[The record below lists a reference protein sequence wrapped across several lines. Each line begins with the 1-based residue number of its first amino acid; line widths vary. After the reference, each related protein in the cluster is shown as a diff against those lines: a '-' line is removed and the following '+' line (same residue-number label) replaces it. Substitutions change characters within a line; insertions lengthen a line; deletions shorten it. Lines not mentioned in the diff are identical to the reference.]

1 MESLEVQITQL
12 IVKKVADYTQNN
24 LFRPPLVAFSAACD
38 ARYDQLKIQIG
49 PWHNSPREL
58 LPGVQSVISYFVP
71 FTRQVVAAPKG
82 QKDGSLLW
90 GEAYQET
97 NRYFEEINRA
107 ICDFLAGQGHSAM
120 PIPSTHTYDPQ
131 ELKSM
136 WSHRSAAAIAGLGF
150 FGVNRMLITEK
161 GSGGRFCSVL
171 TSAPLQP
178 NTQPVPNRC
187 LYHKDGSCGL
197 CLKACPVGA
206 LRPDGFEKFVCSE
219 ELTKNETLL
228 KAQYP
233 HLYSVDV
240 CGKCISAC
248 PFAYLD

>member
-1 MESLEVQITQL
+1 MQSLEVQLTQL
-12 IVKKVADYTQNN
+12 IAEKVADYHQPD
-24 LFRPPLVAFSAACD
+24 LFRPPLVAFSSACD
-38 ARYDQLKIQIG
+38 AQYDQLKTHIG
-49 PWHNSPREL
+49 PWHSSPREL
-58 LPGVQSVISYFVP
+58 LPTAQSVISYFIP

-90 GEAYQET
+90 GQAYQDT
-97 NRYFEEINRA
+97 NQYFGEINRA
-107 ICDFLAGQGHSAM
+107 ICDYLTARGHSAM
-120 PIPSTHTYDPQ
+120 PIPSTHTYDPT

-136 WSHRSAAAIAGLGF
+136 WSHRSAAAIAGLGA
-150 FGVNRMLITEK
+150 FGANRLLITEK

-178 NTQPVPNRC
+178 NTTPAPDRC

-197 CLKACPVGA
+197 CFKACPVGA
-206 LRPDGFEKFVCSE
+206 LRPDGFEKFVCLE
-219 ELTKNETLL
+219 ELLKNERLL

-233 HLYSVDV
+233 HLRSVDV